1 MYFLLC
7 IKGSMRGWLY
17 DRKIKEYRS
26 LMRDYEAG
34 DLGTGLDKRWETM
47 GLFVISR
54 PRIFKHFMGN

>member
-7 IKGSMRGWLY
+7 IKGTMRGWLY

-34 DLGTGLDKRWETM
+34 DLGSGLDKRWETM

-54 PRIFKHFMGN
+54 PRIFMHFMGN

>member
-34 DLGTGLDKRWETM
+34 DLGSGLDKRWETM

>member
-34 DLGTGLDKRWETM
+34 DLGSGLDKRWERWDC
-47 GLFVISR
+47 LL
-54 PRIFKHFMGN
+54 